1 MNKSL
6 PAPTWHIPRGQ
17 IVLGILWSLVVI
29 AVQTLIIIN
38 YFANR
43 NATANFSQFADIT
56 TTLANVQRQVL
67 LLNIGTNQ
75 LLENPEIGYEAIEK
89 QRAIIGSQLTV
100 LKAQAA
106 KNPTTLEYITT
117 IQATLQEYDALIETL
132 RDTPPAQFS
141 ENLATV
147 DELFHRL
154 ESEQIKPAYDNAEL
168 AFFQSFSTGQK
179 NQQNAQL
186 LTISLG
192 VLFFITSIL
201 LFVSLIRTSK
211 RNFENAQKQLTILEE
226 AVAERT
232 KALETSAEVSRRLS
246 SILDQ
251 HQLIIEIV
259 EQVKSAF
266 DYYHAHIYLLD
277 EPTGDLIMTGGT
289 GVVGH
294 TMLARHHKVPKEKGL
309 VGRAAMTNHP
319 VLVPDTA
326 QDPGWLPN
334 PLLPET
340 RSEVAVP
347 ISIGNRVL
355 GVLDVQNNTVN
366 GLKQADADLLL
377 SIARQVAIGLENA
390 RTYTETHHRAE
401 YDEMQTTINQK
412 IQSAPSVELALEI
425 TAREIGRTFGLKE
438 TRVVLDTAMIG
449 TPAQN

>member
-1 MNKSL
+1 
-6 PAPTWHIPRGQ
+6 
-17 IVLGILWSLVVI
+17 
-29 AVQTLIIIN
+29 
-38 YFANR
+38 
-43 NATANFSQFADIT
+43 
-56 TTLANVQRQVL
+56 
-67 LLNIGTNQ
+67 
-75 LLENPEIGYEAIEK
+75 
-89 QRAIIGSQLTV
+89 
-100 LKAQAA
+100 
-106 KNPTTLEYITT
+106 
-117 IQATLQEYDALIETL
+117 
-132 RDTPPAQFS
+132 
-141 ENLATV
+141 
-147 DELFHRL
+147 
-154 ESEQIKPAYDNAEL
+154 
-168 AFFQSFSTGQK
+168 
-179 NQQNAQL
+179 
-186 LTISLG
+186 
-192 VLFFITSIL
+192 
-201 LFVSLIRTSK
+201 
-211 RNFENAQKQLTILEE
+211 
-226 AVAERT
+226 
-232 KALETSAEVSRRLS
+232 
-246 SILDQ
+246 
-251 HQLIIEIV
+251 
-259 EQVKSAF
+259 
-266 DYYHAHIYLLD
+266 HAHIYLLD
-277 EPTGDLIMTGGT
+277 EATGDLIMTGGT